1 MKMMLKDPEVESFK
15 IYLDFDSI
23 EKIFFY
29 NLFFI
34 ESNFALKI
42 ELTHLFRK
50 DVEED
55 KIKQNIKYEKFELTK
70 YVYILHFE

>member
-1 MKMMLKDPEVESFK
+1 MMLKDPEVESFK

>member
-1 MKMMLKDPEVESFK
+1 MKMILKDPEVESFK

-23 EKIFFY
+23 ENIFYY

-34 ESNFALKI
+34 ENNFTLKI
-42 ELTHLFRK
+42 ELTHLSRK

-55 KIKQNIKYEKFELTK
+55 KIK
-70 YVYILHFE
+70 